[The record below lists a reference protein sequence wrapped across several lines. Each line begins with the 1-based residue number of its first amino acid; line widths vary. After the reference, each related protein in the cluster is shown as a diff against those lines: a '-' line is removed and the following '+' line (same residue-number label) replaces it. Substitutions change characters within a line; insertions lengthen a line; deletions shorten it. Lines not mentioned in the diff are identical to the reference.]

1 MNSINPNPSIF
12 INFDNDIQYDNK
24 NDNENIFKK
33 FIQAVIKPKHK
44 QVQKVFPINVENE
57 QIPPKEVF
65 PINVE
70 NEQIPPNKIQKEE
83 VFPINDEQN
92 QQSNQNI
99 FPKNI
104 EITKSTKEIEKYQDS
119 PILKRNLDDIIII
132 LSKTKNKNKK
142 MNKNMNKNKI
152 CLDTSTLFL
161 LFLVLFFTFISFS
174 T

>member
-1 MNSINPNPSIF
+1 M
-12 INFDNDIQYDNK
+12 
-24 NDNENIFKK
+24 
-33 FIQAVIKPKHK
+33 
-44 QVQKVFPINVENE
+44 
-57 QIPPKEVF
+57 F